1 MKAHIQVNILK
12 KYYKLYKIE
21 THPKSMMLLRCA
33 FLSEK
38 IDYYERTYSENQS
51 ANTANGEL
59 FFEENRRRNR
69 RYYRCSAVVYRKHD
83 CRGNIASRK
92 RCKLIDGKQN
102 D

>member
-1 MKAHIQVNILK
+1 
-12 KYYKLYKIE
+12 
-21 THPKSMMLLRCA
+21 MMLLRCA

-59 FFEENRRRNR
+59 FFEENCRRNR
-69 RYYRCSAVVYRKHD
+69 RYYRCSAVVYREHD

-92 RCKLIDGKQN
+92 RCKLIDGNVPYKKTGFGTAAILALPL
-102 D
+102 